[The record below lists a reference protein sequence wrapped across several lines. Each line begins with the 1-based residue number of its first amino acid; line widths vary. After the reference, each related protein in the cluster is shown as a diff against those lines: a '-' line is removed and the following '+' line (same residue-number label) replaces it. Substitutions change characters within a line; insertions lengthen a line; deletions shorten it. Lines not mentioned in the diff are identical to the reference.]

1 MGRLRQLE
9 GWALMWSDVADRG
22 DFRLRIEPAAFDQS
36 IKAGDVQGLLHHDW
50 GQPIARQKNGSM
62 TLENRNGGLY
72 VTFRPN
78 DTTAGRDA
86 VELALSGDV
95 RGQSI
100 GFVIDEMDIE
110 EPKSKN
116 DKPTLVVKTGHLD
129 ESSIVTNPAM
139 KSSSIRVS
147 DVAPSKELSELRKRL
162 AKRS

>member
-1 MGRLRQLE
+1 MGRLKQLE

-22 DFRLRIEPAAFDQS
+22 DFKLRIEPNAFDES
-36 IKAGDVQGLLHHDW
+36 LKAGDVQGLLHHNW
-50 GQPIARQKNGSM
+50 GQPISRQKNGSM

-72 VTFRPN
+72 VTFKPN

-86 VELALSGDV
+86 VELASSGDV

-100 GFVIDEMDIE
+100 GFSIDEIDIE
-110 EPKSKN
+110 DPKSKN
-116 DKPTLVVKTGHLD
+116 DKPTVVVKKGWLD

-147 DVAPSKELSELRKRL
+147 DLTPSKELSELREQLSKR
-162 AKRS
+162 A

>member
-22 DFRLRIEPAAFDQS
+22 DFKLRIEPTAFDAS

-116 DKPTLVVKTGHLD
+116 DKPTIVVKTGHLD

-139 KSSSIRVS
+139 KSSSIKVS
-147 DVAPSKELSELRKRL
+147 DIAPSKELSELRRRL
-162 AKRS
+162 AKKA